1 MLKIWN
7 KKDLETEG
15 YELINGKID
24 NIEFSIA
31 DHSCLSFSLGI
42 STGSFHIGF
51 GRFCFGT
58 YEKNELADDYRDN
71 FIYTSYHKMPEILMR
86 IMITVGVKNIS
97 DLKDT
102 YIRIAYK
109 RGKDLKIIGNILY
122 DVWFDMEDFYRENP
136 EVND

>member
-24 NIEFSIA
+24 SIELSIT
-31 DHSCLSFSLGI
+31 DHGCLYFSLGI
-42 STGSFHIGF
+42 ITGSFDIGF
-51 GRFCFGT
+51 GLCFGT
-58 YEKNELADDYRDN
+58 YEKNEMADDYRDN

-86 IMITVGVKNIS
+86 IMMTIGVKNIS

-109 RGKDLKIIGNILY
+109 RGKELKIIGNILD

-136 EVND
+136 IINN